1 MDKQDKINEIL
12 ENRDKFR
19 SLDVTVLEDYTEEP
33 IPDPSPRFTKLMDI
47 YYVMK
52 NTIDME
58 YPYWY
63 NRSWWQ
69 NEGDLPE
76 IRRAKAE
83 AFALEHM
90 TPTIWP
96 QELLVM
102 NKTKNWRG
110 AFCFPWVDASFF
122 NAQAEALLAQADA
135 PALAEADK
143 MSVVGAGGG
152 NVTKSFGNV
161 VSIAQKFGLR
171 KEEIPVLVKVARYWN
186 ECSVEVKTQEYSE
199 LIPEYYKYKAYRDSV
214 LVMFDSWAIPQG
226 REVMNYYLP
235 LEYGFDKLLELCD
248 EKIAEDL
255 GHVEHND
262 CLLGMSHGYYY
273 IAMKEMIKGLI
284 QWAENYAKKAKFLAS
299 IEADPLQKKDYED
312 IAVVMHNI
320 AHKQPSSFRE
330 ALQLTLLLHYAE
342 VNEDPQSGQ
351 SIGRLGQI
359 LQPFYAKDLREGKIT
374 EEEAIELIELYRIK
388 ITSIEC
394 FASSG
399 VTGGV
404 LSGNTFNNLGVGG
417 LNHDGLSA
425 VTPLEYVI
433 VEASS
438 RAKTTQPTIS
448 VLYDEKLPED
458 FLLKCARCTKLG
470 IGFPA
475 FMNNQT
481 GMNFMLRHYGEE
493 GMNIDDARAWMLG
506 GCLESAPC
514 CFQPLH
520 YDGKTTWIPG
530 GAGPTSGTGVHFTGL
545 PKVLELVLTNGV
557 DKRTGIKVF
566 EPHGHK
572 LDTFED
578 LWDAWTMYLRECIE
592 VSLKVN
598 NIQMDIWGKI
608 NPPVFTSLLKPD
620 CFTKGQ
626 ILTSMGGRYMGVH
639 NFESCGTVTFVNAMT
654 SIRKNVYDD
663 KKYTLAE
670 MTDAMLNNFGFKTAF
685 ETGVFSPD
693 HREATELAPK
703 YEKIFYDC
711 VNAPKF
717 GNADKY
723 ADQQMVDYEDRMTPW
738 IYGLQNCYGKD
749 YYMCQISVST
759 HGPQGA
765 ITLADAGGRLAGT
778 TYSDGSVSAAAATD
792 KNGVYAVFESATCYD
807 HSRNQNAQMNVKI
820 HPSAVKGAN
829 GTRKLLDVI
838 RAYMRKG
845 GFHVQFNITSSKT
858 LRSAQAKPEDYRDLM
873 VRVAGFTQYWC
884 EIGKPIQ
891 DEVIYRTEYDQ

>member
-1 MDKQDKINEIL
+1 MDKQEKINEIL

-83 AFALEHM
+83 AYALEHM

-186 ECSVEVKTQEYSE
+186 DCSVEVKTQEYSE
-199 LIPEYYKYKAYRDSV
+199 LIPEYYKYKAYRDTV

-299 IEADPLQKKDYED
+299 IETDPLQKKDYED

-330 ALQLTLLLHYAE
+330 AIQLTLLLHYAE

>member
-1 MDKQDKINEIL
+1 M
-12 ENRDKFR
+12 
-19 SLDVTVLEDYTEEP
+19 
-33 IPDPSPRFTKLMDI
+33 
-47 YYVMK
+47 
-52 NTIDME
+52 
-58 YPYWY
+58 
-63 NRSWWQ
+63 
-69 NEGDLPE
+69 
-76 IRRAKAE
+76 
-83 AFALEHM
+83 
-90 TPTIWP
+90 
-96 QELLVM
+96 
-102 NKTKNWRG
+102 
-110 AFCFPWVDASFF
+110 
-122 NAQAEALLAQADA
+122 
-135 PALAEADK
+135 
-143 MSVVGAGGG
+143 
-152 NVTKSFGNV
+152 
-161 VSIAQKFGLR
+161 
-171 KEEIPVLVKVARYWN
+171 
-186 ECSVEVKTQEYSE
+186 
-199 LIPEYYKYKAYRDSV
+199 
-214 LVMFDSWAIPQG
+214 
-226 REVMNYYLP
+226 
-235 LEYGFDKLLELCD
+235 
-248 EKIAEDL
+248 
-255 GHVEHND
+255 
-262 CLLGMSHGYYY
+262 
-273 IAMKEMIKGLI
+273 
-284 QWAENYAKKAKFLAS
+284 
-299 IEADPLQKKDYED
+299 
-312 IAVVMHNI
+312 
-320 AHKQPSSFRE
+320 
-330 ALQLTLLLHYAE
+330 
-342 VNEDPQSGQ
+342 
-351 SIGRLGQI
+351 
-359 LQPFYAKDLREGKIT
+359 
-374 EEEAIELIELYRIK
+374 
-388 ITSIEC
+388 
-394 FASSG
+394 
-399 VTGGV
+399 
-404 LSGNTFNNLGVGG
+404 
-417 LNHDGLSA
+417 
-425 VTPLEYVI
+425 
-433 VEASS
+433 
-438 RAKTTQPTIS
+438 
-448 VLYDEKLPED
+448 LYDEKLPED

>member
-83 AFALEHM
+83 AYALEHM

-152 NVTKSFGNV
+152 NVTKSCGNV
-161 VSIAQKFGLR
+161 AAIAQQHGLR

-186 ECSVEVKTQEYSE
+186 NCSVEVKTQEYSE
-199 LIPEYYKYKAYRDSV
+199 LIPEYYKYKAYRDTV

-299 IEADPLQKKDYED
+299 IETDPLQKKDYED